1 MSLYQMYAFL
11 PMPEWQMNFKA
22 LFPDAV
28 EVQGYKLAVF
38 LNTEKEVLMRQ
49 ASQVVELE
57 TSAIITALAT
67 QNHACMICDYAAA
80 VQVCQHFES
89 SEQ

>member
-1 MSLYQMYAFL
+1 MSFYQMYAFL
-11 PMPEWQMNFKA
+11 SMSEWQMRFKSR
-22 LFPDAV
+22 FPDAV
-28 EVQGYKLAVF
+28 EVRGYKLAVF

-49 ASQVVELE
+49 ASQAVELE
-57 TSAIITALAT
+57 TNAIITALAT

-80 VQVCQHFES
+80 MQVCQHFES

>member
-1 MSLYQMYAFL
+1 MYAFL
-11 PMPEWQMNFKA
+11 SLPEWQMRFKFR
-22 LFPDAV
+22 FPDAV

-38 LNTEKEVLMRQ
+38 LNTEKEVLMLQ

-57 TSAIITALAT
+57 ASAIITALAT
-67 QNHACMICDYAAA
+67 QNLACMICDYAAA
-80 VQVCQHFES
+80 MQVCQHFES

>member
-11 PMPEWQMNFKA
+11 SMPEWQMRFKA
-22 LFPDAV
+22 RFPDAV

-38 LNTEKEVLMRQ
+38 LNTEKEALMRE

-57 TSAIITALAT
+57 ATSIITALAT
-67 QNHACMICDYAAA
+67 QHHACMICHYAAA
-80 VQVCQHFES
+80 MQVCRHFES

>member
-1 MSLYQMYAFL
+1 MSIYQMYAFL
-11 PMPEWQMNFKA
+11 SLYEWQMYFKA
-22 LFPDAV
+22 RFPDAV

-57 TSAIITALAT
+57 ASAIITALAT
-67 QNHACMICDYAAA
+67 QNNACMICDYAAA
-80 VQVCQHFES
+80 IQVCQHFES
-89 SEQ
+89 SDQ

>member
-1 MSLYQMYAFL
+1 MYAFL
-11 PMPEWQMNFKA
+11 SLPEWQMRFISR
-22 LFPDAV
+22 FPDAV

-38 LNTEKEVLMRQ
+38 LNTEKEVLMLQ

-57 TSAIITALAT
+57 ASAIITALAT
-67 QNHACMICDYAAA
+67 QNHSCMICDYAAA
-80 VQVCQHFES
+80 MQVCQHFES

>member
-11 PMPEWQMNFKA
+11 SLPEWQMRFISR
-22 LFPDAV
+22 FPDAV

-38 LNTEKEVLMRQ
+38 LNTEKEVLMLQ

-57 TSAIITALAT
+57 ASAIITALAT
-67 QNHACMICDYAAA
+67 QNHSCMICDYAAA
-80 VQVCQHFES
+80 MQVCQHFES

>member
-11 PMPEWQMNFKA
+11 SLPEWQMRFKSR
-22 LFPDAV
+22 FPDAV

-49 ASQVVELE
+49 ASQAVELE
-57 TSAIITALAT
+57 ASAIITALVT
-67 QNHACMICDYAAA
+67 QSHACMICDYAAA
-80 VQVCQHFES
+80 MQVCQHFES
-89 SEQ
+89 SDY

>member
-11 PMPEWQMNFKA
+11 SLPEWQMRFISR
-22 LFPDAV
+22 FPDAV
-28 EVQGYKLAVF
+28 KVQGYKLAVF
-38 LNTEKEVLMRQ
+38 LNTEKEALMRQ

-57 TSAIITALAT
+57 ASAIITALAT

-80 VQVCQHFES
+80 MQVCQHFES
-89 SEQ
+89 SDY

>member
-1 MSLYQMYAFL
+1 MYVFLSL
-11 PMPEWQMNFKA
+11 PEWQMRFKSR
-22 LFPDAV
+22 FPDAV

-57 TSAIITALAT
+57 ASAIITALAT
-67 QNHACMICDYAAA
+67 QNHTCMICDYAAA
-80 VQVCQHFES
+80 MQVCQHFES

>member
-1 MSLYQMYAFL
+1 MYAFL
-11 PMPEWQMNFKA
+11 SLPEWKMRFKSR
-22 LFPDAV
+22 FPDAV

-57 TSAIITALAT
+57 VSAIITALAT
-67 QNHACMICDYAAA
+67 QNHTCMICDYAAA
-80 VQVCQHFES
+80 MQVCQHFES

>member
-1 MSLYQMYAFL
+1 MSLYQMYVFL
-11 PMPEWQMNFKA
+11 SLPEWQMRFKSR
-22 LFPDAV
+22 FPDAV
-28 EVQGYKLAVF
+28 EVQDYKLAVF

-57 TSAIITALAT
+57 ASAIITALAT

-80 VQVCQHFES
+80 MQVCQHFEP

>member
-11 PMPEWQMNFKA
+11 SMPEWQMRFKSR
-22 LFPDAV
+22 FPDAV

-49 ASQVVELE
+49 ASQAVELE
-57 TSAIITALAT
+57 ASAIITALAT
-67 QNHACMICDYAAA
+67 QSHASMICDYAAA
-80 VQVCQHFES
+80 MQVCQYFES

>member
-11 PMPEWQMNFKA
+11 SLPEWQMRFKFR
-22 LFPDAV
+22 FPDAV

-38 LNTEKEVLMRQ
+38 LNTEKEVLMLQ

-57 TSAIITALAT
+57 ASAIITALAT
-67 QNHACMICDYAAA
+67 QNLACMICDYAAA
-80 VQVCQHFES
+80 MQVCQHFES

>member
-1 MSLYQMYAFL
+1 MYVFLSL
-11 PMPEWQMNFKA
+11 PEWQMRFKSR
-22 LFPDAV
+22 FPDAV

-57 TSAIITALAT
+57 VSAIITALAT
-67 QNHACMICDYAAA
+67 QNHTCMICDYAAA
-80 VQVCQHFES
+80 MQVCQHFES

>member
-11 PMPEWQMNFKA
+11 SLPEWKMRFKSR
-22 LFPDAV
+22 FPDAV

-57 TSAIITALAT
+57 VSAIITALAT
-67 QNHACMICDYAAA
+67 QNHTCMICDYAAA
-80 VQVCQHFES
+80 MQVCQHFES

>member
-11 PMPEWQMNFKA
+11 SMSEWQMRFKSR
-22 LFPDAV
+22 FPDAV
-28 EVQGYKLAVF
+28 EVQSYKLAVF
-38 LNTEKEVLMRQ
+38 LNTEKEALMRQ

-57 TSAIITALAT
+57 ASAIITALAT

-80 VQVCQHFES
+80 MQVCQHFES

>member
-11 PMPEWQMNFKA
+11 SLPEWQMRFISR
-22 LFPDAV
+22 FPDAV

-38 LNTEKEVLMRQ
+38 LNTEKEVLMLQ

-57 TSAIITALAT
+57 ASAIITALAT

-80 VQVCQHFES
+80 MQVCQHFES

>member
-11 PMPEWQMNFKA
+11 SLSEWQMYFKA
-22 LFPDAV
+22 RFPDAV

-57 TSAIITALAT
+57 ASAIITALAT

-80 VQVCQHFES
+80 MKVCQHFES
-89 SEQ
+89 SDQ

>member
-11 PMPEWQMNFKA
+11 SLPEWQMRFKPR
-22 LFPDAV
+22 FPDAV
-28 EVQGYKLAVF
+28 DKLAVF
-38 LNTEKEVLMRQ
+38 LNTEKEALIRQ

-57 TSAIITALAT
+57 ASAIITALAT

-80 VQVCQHFES
+80 MQVCQHFES